1 MEMDD
6 VTQQINVNKQ
16 IDDVNKQIDGVNK
29 QLDDVNKQI
38 NEVNEEIHE
47 VVKNINACE
56 IEGKYPGNT
65 TLLFRLLTRFFTIF
79 IMIIFLIDR
88 LKTKKDDLDRLCLKE
103 DRLCAEKD
111 RLCAEKDRLRTKEE
125 QLRAEKQQ
133 LRNEKEL
140 LLKGIPYFN

>member
-16 IDDVNKQIDGVNK
+16 IDDVNKQIDHVNK

-38 NEVNEEIHE
+38 NEVNE
-47 VVKNINACE
+47 NIKTCE
-56 IEGKYPGNT
+56 IDGKYPGNT

-111 RLCAEKDRLRTKEE
+111 RLRTKEE